1 MIIKE
6 GKIALRPF
14 KLEDYKTTLQWRQ
27 EIELRKLAQFHS
39 FPVTEEIEQQWIDSV
54 LKDRSDK
61 SIYYAIENFEENRL
75 IGYFLLK
82 DINWIN
88 RIAKMGII
96 LGDIESRGKGI
107 GKIAL
112 ELALKYTFNNLNL
125 RKITLDVISDNK
137 AAIALYEKVGFVEE
151 GLLKKHFYF
160 DSMYYDVKIMS
171 LFNSHS

>member
-1 MIIKE
+1 
-6 GKIALRPF
+6 
-14 KLEDYKTTLQWRQ
+14 
-27 EIELRKLAQFHS
+27 
-39 FPVTEEIEQQWIDSV
+39 
-54 LKDRSDK
+54 
-61 SIYYAIENFEENRL
+61 
-75 IGYFLLK
+75 
-82 DINWIN
+82 
-88 RIAKMGII
+88 MGII